1 MENNTKTIDIVYF
14 LRYLRSKAVILLVS
28 AIVFA
33 GLIAGYSYKKQKG
46 SVNKSE
52 QEILKSVMKQNHDA
66 FFFTNVKYSDAEKP
80 EKVYNSSAKLYV
92 EFDYSDL
99 LINED
104 VDNLSFQ
111 EISKSYENDVCT
123 IIKDGKLLSEVIE
136 ELGLRND
143 EDMKDI
149 TPDNLQ
155 WLINRNFTGAHV
167 MNVVISDVNPERAKK
182 ICDKVI
188 EKVNKKIVE
197 YPFVKSSEIISEG
210 TLPENGYYTIST
222 GGNSIDKKKLVKFGI
237 VGMMIGIILAAAV
250 LFVLYAFT
258 DKIYSE
264 ADINDAG
271 LKLTSGIRRKNI
283 DYKRLAGSI
292 NLYDA
297 EKVLLVSVDGKT
309 DAKKD
314 AEEISKELKTL
325 GSGVKLTGTGSFLDD
340 TDALA
345 KVKEYD
351 SVIYL
356 VKYGK
361 TRLRTLKEAEEILSR
376 SAKSLGV
383 IVR

>member
-46 SVNKSE
+46 SVNKPE

-197 YPFVKSSEIISEG
+197 YPFVKSSEIISEA

-314 AEEISKELKTL
+314 AEEISKELKAL

>member
-46 SVNKSE
+46 SVNKPE

-197 YPFVKSSEIISEG
+197 YPFVKSSEIISEA

-314 AEEISKELKTL
+314 AEEISKELKAI

>member
-197 YPFVKSSEIISEG
+197 YPFVKSSEIISEA
-210 TLPENGYYTIST
+210 TLPENGYYTISA

-314 AEEISKELKTL
+314 AEEISKELKAL
-325 GSGVKLTGTGSFLDD
+325 GSGVKLTGTESFLDD

-345 KVKEYD
+345 KVKEHD

>member
-1 MENNTKTIDIVYF
+1 
-14 LRYLRSKAVILLVS
+14 
-28 AIVFA
+28 
-33 GLIAGYSYKKQKG
+33 
-46 SVNKSE
+46 
-52 QEILKSVMKQNHDA
+52 MKQNHDA

-222 GGNSIDKKKLVKFGI
+222 GRNSIDKKKLVKFGI

-314 AEEISKELKTL
+314 AEEISKELKAL